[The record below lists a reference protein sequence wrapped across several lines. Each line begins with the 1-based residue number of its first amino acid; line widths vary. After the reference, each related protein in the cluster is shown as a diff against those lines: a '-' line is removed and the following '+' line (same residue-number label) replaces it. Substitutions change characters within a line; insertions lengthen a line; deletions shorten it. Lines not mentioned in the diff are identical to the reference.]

1 MQISK
6 SGLLDKSFQMWHHA
20 EKPEWNMK
28 EKLAKRTKHIWDI
41 LTKPKRYFTRIVA
54 DGNLEE
60 SMLRAFMYGLLGGVL
75 VLVLRLIG
83 GATITIG
90 SVFTAIVIVP
100 VLAVA
105 LLFVLGGLLMLVSEI
120 TGGER
125 DWEIAVKGLASVFF
139 IYPAILVLNALAWNC
154 ASIWVVS
161 IAVDAYVLF
170 LFYNISLYCMKGK
183 KHNVMIVIGILAL
196 FMVMVYATNYRIGW
210 FMLKNTSA
218 TLACL
223 L

>member
-1 MQISK
+1 
-6 SGLLDKSFQMWHHA
+6 
-20 EKPEWNMK
+20 MK
-28 EKLAKRTKHIWDI
+28 KRPVKTAPTTRKTHIWDI
-41 LTKPKRYFTRIVA
+41 LTRPKRYFTKIVA
-54 DGNLEE
+54 DGNMEE
-60 SMLRAFMYGLLGGVL
+60 SMFRAFIYGLIGGIL

-90 SVFTAIVIVP
+90 SVFTAIIIVP

-105 LLFVLGGLLMLVSEI
+105 LLFILAGLLMLVSEI

-139 IYPAILVLNALAWNC
+139 IYPAILVLNALAFNC
-154 ASIWVVS
+154 TSMWIISI
-161 IAVDAYVLF
+161 IVDAYILF
-170 LFYNISLYCMKGK
+170 LFYNISLYAMHGK
-183 KHNVMIVIGILAL
+183 KNNVMIVIGILAL
-196 FMVMVYATNYRIGW
+196 FMIMVYVTDYRIGW